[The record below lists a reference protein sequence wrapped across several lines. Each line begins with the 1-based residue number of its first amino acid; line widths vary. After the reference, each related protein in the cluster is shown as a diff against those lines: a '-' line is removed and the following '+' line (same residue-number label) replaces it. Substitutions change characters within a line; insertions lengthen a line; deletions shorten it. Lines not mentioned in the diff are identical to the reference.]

1 MNARTLCLAILFVK
15 EATGYEIRKQSVE
28 GNFSYF
34 VDVSFGAIY
43 PALNRLTED
52 GLVECRDEVNPG
64 KPARKVYSI
73 TPAGRIA
80 FVKALHEPVEHD
92 VFKSQFLLVSKFSDL
107 VDTSRMARLLD
118 DRIAD
123 LSEKLEMMYDMR
135 QACTEPAPLWT
146 INYGITVHEASLDYL
161 RNNRDALLAI
171 SAGAHASE
179 AAE

>member
-1 MNARTLCLAILFVK
+1 MNARTLCLAILYGG

-28 GNFSYF
+28 GNFSYL

-73 TPAGRIA
+73 TPAGREA
-80 FVKALHEPVEHD
+80 FIKALHEPVEKD

-107 VDTSRMARLLD
+107 VDANHMARLVDERLAEMTD
-118 DRIAD
+118 
-123 LSEKLEMMYDMR
+123 KLEMLEGMR
-135 QACTEPAPLWT
+135 RDCTEPGALWT
-146 INYGITVHEASLDYL
+146 ISYGIAMHETSCNYL